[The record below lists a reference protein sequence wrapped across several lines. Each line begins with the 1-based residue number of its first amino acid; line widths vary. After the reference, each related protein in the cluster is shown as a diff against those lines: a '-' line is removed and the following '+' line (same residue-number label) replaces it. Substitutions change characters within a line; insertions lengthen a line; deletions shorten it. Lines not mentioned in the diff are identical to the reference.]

1 MVTRTFLT
9 AAAVVAASGACAMAQ
24 VPAAAPTAPAITA
37 PQPAQPVPAPPASA
51 AQISRDRLQ
60 RIYLIRQLESVL
72 TNAVKTGATSLA
84 NQLKLVDPTSL
95 FVTGNARSRGFE
107 LDGYGVVFDVDVPT
121 MMQSVLWTAQ
131 TLQRQQEMNQL
142 RDTINDPR
150 TTDTIRRFAE
160 NELRRIERVINP
172 LAVPLP
178 SSPAVPVAR
187 GMVAATT
194 TDDATTTGARGA
206 SGTTSPSAGAP
217 DLRSPDEMYT
227 EVIKNALIEAMLTFG
242 PALRLG
248 DNDWLTVA
256 ARASTPAV
264 ANQLDDSS
272 SILIRIK
279 GADLTAFLTGKLSR
293 EEVLKKVEIKEG

>member
-9 AAAVVAASGACAMAQ
+9 AAAVVASGACAMAQ
-24 VPAAAPTAPAITA
+24 APQATPMAPAAPAVS
-37 PQPAQPVPAPPASA
+37 AQEPPRPGPASGSP
-51 AQISRDRLQ
+51 ISRERLN
-60 RIYLIRQLESVL
+60 RILVIRQLESVL
-72 TNAVKTGATSLA
+72 TNAVKTGAAALA
-84 NQLKLVDPTSL
+84 NQLKLADPTSL
-95 FVTGNARSRGFE
+95 FVTGSARSRGFE

-142 RDTINDPR
+142 RDTIADPR

-160 NELRRIERVINP
+160 NELRRIERLTNP
-172 LAVPLP
+172 QGYPLS
-178 SSPAVPVAR
+178 SSPAMPVAR

-194 TDDATTTGARGA
+194 AEDASPA
-206 SGTTSPSAGAP
+206 GTPVP

-227 EVIKNALIEAMLTFG
+227 EVIKNALIGAMLDFG
-242 PALRLG
+242 PTLRLG
-248 DNDWLTVA
+248 DNDWLTIA
-256 ARASTPAV
+256 ARASTPAIP
-264 ANQLDDSS
+264 NQLDDSS

-279 GADLTAFLTGKLSR
+279 GADLTAFLTGKLTR